1 MESQEIDPQTACS
14 GAMEG
19 EPFENMPADS
29 LQWRVQ
35 PVQCVQA
42 TEWPVFRII
51 MYILDI
57 NQPFNIIYIGTI
69 MFDLNINNNNS
80 NSISI
85 ISSVI
90 S

>member
-19 EPFENMPADS
+19 EPPENMPADS
-29 LQWRVQ
+29 LQWRVL

-69 MFDLNINNNNS
+69 MFDLNINNNNCWLMQPALQG
-80 NSISI
+80 
-85 ISSVI
+85 
-90 S
+90 